1 LGGEHMKRQVAV
13 IGLGR
18 FGYGVAETLV
28 KKGCEVLAIDTDPE
42 KVQAISDLATFAVQC
57 DATDEK
63 ALRAISIQN
72 VDVAVVSI
80 GENVEASILIVQTL
94 KELGIKQIIAKGV
107 TALQGKIL
115 KNLGVSEV
123 IFPERDA
130 ATRLAQRLMSPNVF
144 EYLELVPGYSVEEIA
159 VPDEMSGLRLKE
171 AQIQET
177 YHINLIGIR
186 KKVTRMVKG
195 RMTTDE
201 VFNVTP
207 SSEDV
212 IEKGDVLVVVG
223 KQEDLDRLTRH
234 E

>member
-1 LGGEHMKRQVAV
+1 MKRQVAV

-28 KKGCEVLAIDTDPE
+28 RKGCEVLAIDMDPE
-42 KVQAISDLATFAVQC
+42 KVQSISDVATFAVQC

-72 VDVAVVSI
+72 VDVAVVSM
-80 GENVEASILIVQTL
+80 GENLEASILIVQTL
-94 KELGIKQIIAKGV
+94 KEIGVKQIIAKGV
-107 TALQGKIL
+107 SPLHGQILQ
-115 KNLGVSEV
+115 NLGVSEV

-130 ATRLAQRLMSPNVF
+130 ATRLAQRLISPNVF
-144 EYLELVPGYSVEEIA
+144 EYLELVPGYSVEEVA
-159 VPDEMSGLRLKE
+159 VPDHLSGLRLRE
-171 AQIQET
+171 AQIRENYQ
-177 YHINLIGIR
+177 INVIGIK

-195 RMTTDE
+195 RMVSDE

-207 SSEDV
+207 SLDDV
-212 IEKGDVLVVVG
+212 IEKGDVLVVIG
-223 KQEDLDRLTRH
+223 KQEDLDRLTKL

>member
-1 LGGEHMKRQVAV
+1 MKRQVAV

-28 KKGCEVLAIDTDPE
+28 KEGCEVLAIDTDPE
-42 KVQAISDLATFAVQC
+42 KIQAISDLATFAIQC

-63 ALRAISIQN
+63 ALKAVSAQN

-80 GENVEASILIVQTL
+80 GENIEASILIVQTL
-94 KELGIKQIIAKGV
+94 KEMGVKQIIAKGV
-107 TALQGKIL
+107 TTQHGRIL
-115 KNLGVSEV
+115 KNLGVTEV

-130 ATRLAQRLMSPNVF
+130 GIRLAQRLISPNVL
-144 EYLELVPGYSVEEIA
+144 EYLELAPGFSVEELT
-159 VPDEMSGLRLKE
+159 VPDRMSGLSLRE
-171 AQIQET
+171 ANIRET
-177 YHINLIGIR
+177 YSVNIIGIR

-195 RMTTDE
+195 RMTTEE

-207 SSEDV
+207 ALDDI
-212 IEKGDVLVVVG
+212 IEKEDILVLVG
-223 KQEDLDRLTRH
+223 RQEDLARLTKF

>member
-1 LGGEHMKRQVAV
+1 MKRQVAV

>member
-1 LGGEHMKRQVAV
+1 MKRQVAV

-18 FGYGVAETLV
+18 FGYWVAETLV
-28 KKGCEVLAIDTDPE
+28 KEGCEVLAIDTDPE
-42 KVQAISDLATFAVQC
+42 KIQAISDLATFAVQC
-57 DATDEK
+57 DATDERALK
-63 ALRAISIQN
+63 AVSVQN

-80 GENVEASILIVQTL
+80 GENIEASILIVQTL
-94 KELGIKQIIAKGV
+94 KEMGIKQVIAKGV
-107 TALQGKIL
+107 TAQHGKIL

-130 ATRLAQRLMSPNVF
+130 AIRLARRLVSPNVL
-144 EYLELVPGYSVEEIA
+144 EYLELAPGFSVEELT
-159 VPDEMSGLRLKE
+159 VPDHMSGLRMRE
-171 AQIQET
+171 AKIQET
-177 YHINLIGIR
+177 YNVNLIGIR

-207 SSEDV
+207 SLDDV
-212 IEKGDVLVVVG
+212 IEKCDILVLVG
-223 KQEDLDRLTRH
+223 KQEDLQRLTQS

>member
-1 LGGEHMKRQVAV
+1 MKRQVAV

-28 KKGCEVLAIDTDPE
+28 TKGCEVLAIDTDPE
-42 KVQAISDLATFAVQC
+42 KIQSISDMATFAVQC

-63 ALRAISIQN
+63 ALKAISAQN

-80 GENVEASILIVQTL
+80 GENIEASILIVQTL
-94 KELGIKQIIAKGV
+94 KEMGVKQIIAKAV
-107 TALQGKIL
+107 TPQHGKIL
-115 KNLGVSEV
+115 KNLGVTEV

-130 ATRLAQRLMSPNVF
+130 AIRMAQRLISPNVL
-144 EYLELVPGYSVEEIA
+144 EYAELAPGFSVEEVT
-159 VPDEMSGLRLKE
+159 VPDHMSGLRLRE
-171 AQIQET
+171 AQIRET
-177 YHINLIGIR
+177 YNVNLIGIR

-207 SSEDV
+207 SLEDV

-223 KQEDLDRLTRH
+223 KQEDLDRLTKL

>member
-1 LGGEHMKRQVAV
+1 MKRQVAV

-123 IFPERDA
+123 ILPERDA

>member
-1 LGGEHMKRQVAV
+1 MKRQVAV

-42 KVQAISDLATFAVQC
+42 KVQVISDLATFAVQC

-107 TALQGKIL
+107 TTLQGKIL

>member
-1 LGGEHMKRQVAV
+1 MKRQVAV

-18 FGYGVAETLV
+18 FGYGVAETLIR
-28 KKGCEVLAIDTDPE
+28 KGCEVLAIDVDPE
-42 KVQAISDLATFAVQC
+42 KVQSISDLATFAVQC

-80 GENVEASILIVQTL
+80 GENLEASILIVQTL
-94 KELGIKQIIAKGV
+94 KEIGVKQIIAKGV
-107 TALQGKIL
+107 SPLHGQIL
-115 KNLGVSEV
+115 HNLGVTEV

-130 ATRLAQRLMSPNVF
+130 ATRLAQRLISPNVF
-144 EYLELVPGYSVEEIA
+144 EYLELVPGYSVA
-159 VPDEMSGLRLKE
+159 VPDHLSGLRLGE
-171 AQIQET
+171 AQIRENYQ
-177 YHINLIGIR
+177 INVIGIK

-195 RMTTDE
+195 RMVSDE

-207 SSEDV
+207 SLDDV
-212 IEKGDVLVVVG
+212 IEKGDVLVVIG
-223 KQEDLDRLTRH
+223 KQEDLDRLTKL